1 MTLKLMTS
9 SGKLYKSFSF
19 VNSVFKNS
27 QILEGAIAQ
36 ANYFAFAFKDDYVK
50 NYEKWNNLGQIT
62 PKYTPNIASSF
73 KTHQDAVDYLTK
85 WLSDRKKSLDQ
96 IFA

>member
-1 MTLKLMTS
+1 M
-9 SGKLYKSFSF
+9 FSRTDF
-19 VNSVFKNS
+19 FRTMFKKYYCVFQNS

-36 ANYFAFAFKDDYVK
+36 ANYFASAFKNDYVK

-73 KTHQDAVDYLTK
+73 KTHQDAVDYLTN
-85 WLSDRKKSLDQ
+85 WLSNRKKSLDQ
-96 IFA
+96 IFG